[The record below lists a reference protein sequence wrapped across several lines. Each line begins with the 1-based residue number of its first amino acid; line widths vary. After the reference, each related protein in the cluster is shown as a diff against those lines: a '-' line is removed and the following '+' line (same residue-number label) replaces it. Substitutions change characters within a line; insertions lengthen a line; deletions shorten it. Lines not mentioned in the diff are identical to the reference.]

1 VRLELSA
8 AANAELRRLRA
19 NPDQAKRLKAVLATL
34 GKMETNLRH
43 PGLKTHKYT
52 EKKCPHGKDLFEA
65 YAQNR
70 TPGAYRIFFCYPP
83 GQSDTLFIVD
93 ITDHP

>member
-1 VRLELSA
+1 MRLDYSPA
-8 AANAELRRLRA
+8 AAAEMFRLRA
-19 NPDQAKRLKAVLATL
+19 NAGLAKRLKAVLATL

-43 PGLKTHKYT
+43 PGLQTHKY
-52 EKKCPHGKDLFEA
+52 KGKLCPHGLDLFEA
-65 YAQNR
+65 YAQNH

-83 GQSDTLFIVD
+83 DEPGVIFIVD